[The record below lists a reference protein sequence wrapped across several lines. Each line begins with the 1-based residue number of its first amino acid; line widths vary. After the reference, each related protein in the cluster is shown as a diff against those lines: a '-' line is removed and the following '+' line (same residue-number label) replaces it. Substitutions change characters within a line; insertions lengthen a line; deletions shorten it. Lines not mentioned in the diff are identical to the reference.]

1 MRSRISEI
9 RDAEGSFCRSAGC
22 RRIGVFVRRSCVRAA
37 EDAFTD
43 RESFAPD
50 SPYQHV
56 YDATIQAACGASR
69 SALLSQGYLI
79 RESSESS
86 IKANKEF
93 QPREEIHND
102 LEVTIT
108 CEQRGSQA
116 VIYAAA
122 VQQRYEVKKSRQS
135 TSVSLPRIGALS
147 LPGSSATEDLIK
159 TGSETVTDRDFY
171 DRFFALVTS
180 LLAPVP
186 PPPR

>member
-1 MRSRISEI
+1 MYRSEKF
-9 RDAEGSFCRSAGC
+9 E
-22 RRIGVFVRRSCVRAA
+22 
-37 EDAFTD
+37 
-43 RESFAPD
+43 PD
-50 SPYQHV
+50 SPYQHAF
-56 YDATIQAACGASR
+56 DATVEAACGASR

-79 RESSESS
+79 QESSEAAV
-86 IKANKEF
+86 KANKEF
-93 QPREEIHND
+93 QPKEEIHND

-116 VIYAAA
+116 VVYAAA

-135 TSVSLPRIGALS
+135 TSFSISRIGALS

-171 DRFFALVTS
+171 DRFFALVAS

-186 PPPR
+186 RPPR